1 MEINSWDAIKEVT
14 AGAARY
20 QARFRG
26 TKFRRLAVTNQA
38 FTRAAVTQAEA
49 NQVELVTRSRL
60 EELMGA
66 HPVSNHEFDEV
77 LHDQTQ
83 FSTDML

>member
-1 MEINSWDAIKEVT
+1 MGSAWK
-14 AGAARY
+14 ARY

-26 TKFRRLAVTNQA
+26 TKFRRVAVTNQA

-60 EELMGA
+60 EELIGA

-77 LHDQTQ
+77 WHELTQ
-83 FSTDML
+83 FSTDVV